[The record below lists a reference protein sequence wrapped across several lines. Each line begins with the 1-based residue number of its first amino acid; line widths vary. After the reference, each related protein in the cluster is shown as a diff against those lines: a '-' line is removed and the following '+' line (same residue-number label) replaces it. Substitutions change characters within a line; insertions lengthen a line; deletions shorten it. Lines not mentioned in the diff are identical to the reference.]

1 VKDVPSDYYRRLH
14 ETEQRHWWYRGML
27 AIEAALLGPRL
38 RRSGQSLLDAGCG
51 AGGFLAWARG
61 LGVFDRLCGID
72 VSAEAIAIARD
83 VLPEADFRVGSLR
96 ELPYESGSFD
106 LVVLN
111 DVLQH
116 LHEDELEADLRE
128 LRRVLC
134 ADGALLVRTNGGL
147 RAFRARD
154 DWRRY
159 DRSTLARELHRA
171 GFRTERLT
179 AANMALSLF
188 GLARGRTPRAP
199 TAERHG
205 IPAGSGAMR
214 ERLGERLL
222 GLEAAWL
229 RRPGRSIPYGHTLLA
244 LATPARP

>member
-1 VKDVPSDYYRRLH
+1 MKDVPSDYYRRLH

-38 RRSGQSLLDAGCG
+38 GRSGQSLLDAGCG
-51 AGGFLAWARG
+51 AGGFLAWAHG
-61 LGVFDRLCGID
+61 LGAFDRLSGID
-72 VSAEAIAIARD
+72 ASAEAIAIARD
-83 VLPEADFRVGSLR
+83 ALPEADLRVGSLR

-128 LRRVLC
+128 LRRVVR

-147 RAFRARD
+147 RASRARG

-179 AANMALSLF
+179 AANMALSLV
-188 GLARGRTPRAP
+188 GRTPRAP
-199 TAERHG
+199 TTERHG
-205 IPAGSGAMR
+205 IPGHAGPLR

-222 GLEAAWL
+222 AVEAAWL
-229 RRPGRSIPYGHTLLA
+229 RRPGRTIPYGHTLLA